1 MEEAAAELYEKET
14 DESRRLHEMLGLGVG
29 VFQGKP
35 LVPPGFKKYV
45 LGCIFW
51 VLGASMGGYW
61 ALLGI
66 LPVLKTLKCFAAPG

>member
-35 LVPPGFKKYV
+35 LVPPGLKKVCFRVYFQG
-45 LGCIFW
+45 LG
-51 VLGASMGGYW
+51 
-61 ALLGI
+61 
-66 LPVLKTLKCFAAPG
+66 